1 MPIRFP
7 APLAPG
13 DLIAVTSPSCGV
25 PAALQARVDVAVA
38 GLRARGFRVVVGS
51 CMDGSAHVSAPAADR
66 ARELTAFLTDPA
78 VRAVVPPWGGDTA
91 IDLLPLLDW
100 DAIDAAEPT
109 WLVGLS
115 DISTL
120 MTPLTLRTGVATLHG
135 TNLMETPYDVPDGLL
150 GWVDVAGHGP
160 GESFTQTPPGRFRAE
175 GWDDYEHDPGVSTM
189 TLDATGTWTRLDGG
203 TGDLDV
209 TGRLVG
215 GCIDTLSD
223 VVGSP
228 YGDVPA
234 FARAHAPEGLLVYV
248 EAADEDALTVCRRLH
263 GMRLAGFFDDA
274 NAVLVGRTRAPDAP
288 TMTQH
293 DAVVD
298 ALGSLGVPIVADVE
312 CGHVQPFMLL
322 VNGALGRLRWVGDE
336 RTLAQTFTA

>member
-1 MPIRFP
+1 
-7 APLAPG
+7 
-13 DLIAVTSPSCGV
+13 
-25 PAALQARVDVAVA
+25 
-38 GLRARGFRVVVGS
+38 
-51 CMDGSAHVSAPAADR
+51 
-66 ARELTAFLTDPA
+66 
-78 VRAVVPPWGGDTA
+78 
-91 IDLLPLLDW
+91 
-100 DAIDAAEPT
+100 
-109 WLVGLS
+109 
-115 DISTL
+115 
-120 MTPLTLRTGVATLHG
+120 
-135 TNLMETPYDVPDGLL
+135 
-150 GWVDVAGHGP
+150 
-160 GESFTQTPPGRFRAE
+160 
-175 GWDDYEHDPGVSTM
+175 M

-274 NAVLVGRTRAPDAP
+274 IAVLVGRTRAPDAP

-298 ALGSLGVPIVADVE
+298 ALGSLDVPIVADVE

-336 RTLAQTFTA
+336 RTLTQTFTA